1 MPEPRVGRPHPVRVN
16 RPEQGQAAQR
26 DPGQDGRAAGRPGHE
41 LDRRQGHRVA
51 AGEQAGL
58 GHGEGGREEQG
69 RQDQAVAGEAGPS
82 PPPAATRPTPAND
95 SAPSPSRWP
104 RPRRP
109 PPALAGPASVCHCRS
124 RTGVRPVRW
133 RRWSLIL
140 VVVAAPGGLALA
152 GRVVDLPEA
161 GPPAST
167 ATTGLVSIVTLPPP
181 AAVPE
186 ALRRPLRLP
195 GLRGDGSCPASF
207 VAGPPMTA
215 VNPVAA
221 VAVGAGPVYP
231 VLFRAADDRLRPTHV
246 LDPAAAYPG
255 AAQGRWWRPTRL
267 RAGAGCYGLQIDG
280 PNFSQVL

>member
-1 MPEPRVGRPHPVRVN
+1 
-16 RPEQGQAAQR
+16 
-26 DPGQDGRAAGRPGHE
+26 
-41 LDRRQGHRVA
+41 
-51 AGEQAGL
+51 
-58 GHGEGGREEQG
+58 
-69 RQDQAVAGEAGPS
+69 
-82 PPPAATRPTPAND
+82 
-95 SAPSPSRWP
+95 
-104 RPRRP
+104 
-109 PPALAGPASVCHCRS
+109 
-124 RTGVRPVRW
+124 VRPVRW

-140 VVVAAPGGLALA
+140 VVVAALGGLAVA
-152 GRVVDLPEA
+152 GQVVDLPEA

-221 VAVGAGPVYP
+221 VAVGGGPVYP
-231 VLFRAADDRLRPTHV
+231 VLFRTANGRLDRSAVAYWDAPEPLGGVAIVRGHRLGAPGDRIRFRDDDDRLRPTHV

-280 PNFSQVL
+280 PNFSQVLVVELG